1 MGQMKHGH
9 QGLLPCDGAHLLL
22 DMASK
27 ESVFALIPGRTPGQP
42 GSRASEAM
50 PSELCL
56 CPSVLLSSLPS
67 EVLGPGQL
75 LPQVC
80 PLYLVAPAALGSV
93 LFTVLGGESQPGKF
107 HGQGS
112 LEGYSPW
119 GCKESD
125 INEPLSLTN

>member
-67 EVLGPGQL
+67 EVLDPGQL

-93 LFTVLGGESQPGKF
+93 LFTDLGGES
-107 HGQGS
+107 HGNDLDPHSAYCGQRVRGLSKLMCVS
-112 LEGYSPW
+112 LEPR
-119 GCKESD
+119 
-125 INEPLSLTN
+125 T

>member
-22 DMASK
+22 DVASR

-50 PSELCL
+50 PSDLCL

-67 EVLGPGQL
+67 EVLDPGQL
-75 LPQVC
+75 LPQVG

-93 LFTVLGGESQPGKF
+93 LFTVLGGESHGNDLDPHSAYCGQEVRGLSKF
-107 HGQGS
+107 VCVS
-112 LEGYSPW
+112 LEPR
-119 GCKESD
+119 
-125 INEPLSLTN
+125 T